1 MMRLTIIGWG
11 SAGKKVHVVSR
22 NAVVP
27 WHQTLV
33 RFSCKISKF
42 EIFLDLRGSQWYNR
56 CSP

>member
-27 WHQTLV
+27 WHPLV
-33 RFSCKISKF
+33 M
-42 EIFLDLRGSQWYNR
+42 
-56 CSP
+56 